1 MHAGI
6 AALAVV
12 AGSLVVVGN
21 TRAQAAPVHSAQVTL
36 QSTSVSALAA
46 PIVGIAATPTGHGY
60 WRVGADGGVLTA
72 GDAHF
77 YGSAAG
83 RPHDRIVAIAATRSG
98 HGYWLTDRQ
107 GAVFSFGDAAYHG
120 SMAGH
125 HLNLP
130 ITGMAATPNGNGYWL
145 VASDGGIFS
154 FNARFHGSTGG
165 MRLNQPITG
174 MAATPNG
181 QGYWL
186 VASDGGIFS
195 FNAHFYGSMGGTPLN
210 LPITGMAAAPNG
222 NGYTLVAADGG
233 LFRFGSNSP
242 FYGSAVNACPGAAA
256 VAVAMS
262 PGARGYW
269 IAFADARTYAFSPV
283 TRAPKCDP
291 STSSRSGLMA
301 ADLLR
306 RINDE
311 RSIRHLAPM
320 TWDPNLAN
328 YASVWSAD
336 MASHGF
342 RHSSIGNLLG
352 TYNYVGENIAAGSA
366 GTLEG
371 SLHDAWMHSDGHRA
385 NILAPGFTRVG
396 VGVFCT
402 SNGSIYLTQD
412 FGHPSSAGSPQ
423 TSSTTPPVDPIARPD
438 SGSLHC

>member
-1 MHAGI
+1 
-6 AALAVV
+6 
-12 AGSLVVVGN
+12 
-21 TRAQAAPVHSAQVTL
+21 
-36 QSTSVSALAA
+36 
-46 PIVGIAATPTGHGY
+46 
-60 WRVGADGGVLTA
+60 
-72 GDAHF
+72 
-77 YGSAAG
+77 
-83 RPHDRIVAIAATRSG
+83 
-98 HGYWLTDRQ
+98 
-107 GAVFSFGDAAYHG
+107 
-120 SMAGH
+120 
-125 HLNLP
+125 LP
-130 ITGMAATPNGNGYWL
+130 ITGMAATPNGQGYWL

-186 VASDGGIFS
+186 VASDGGICS

-320 TWDPNLAN
+320 TWDPNLAT

-371 SLHDAWMHSDGHRA
+371 ALHDAWMHSDGHRA